1 MWASALLA
9 QGLPPPKL
17 RVAALLFPLLL
28 FSFPLKVLPG
38 SFPCP
43 LSPAWHV
50 VGLSAGSATVICRR
64 LDIPGGLSGGA
75 TGLEVAML
83 VACFC
88 RRFWTCAGCLARS
101 AVMGMGSVAALA
113 CGGFWLWGL
122 LGRLRV
128 VAPCPWACVLWGS
141 FCMLWLP

>member
-9 QGLPPPKL
+9 QGLPPPKW
-17 RVAALLFPLLL
+17 RVAARLLPSLLL
-28 FSFPLKVLPG
+28 SCSLKVLPG
-38 SFPCP
+38 SCPRP

-83 VACFC
+83 VAGFC

-101 AVMGMGSVAALA
+101 AMMGMGSVVALA
-113 CGGFWLWGL
+113 CGGFWLWVRTL
-122 LGRLRV
+122 LVRLT
-128 VAPCPWACVLWGS
+128 
-141 FCMLWLP
+141 